1 MRRQLTPMFDP
12 SCLIRRFMFG
22 GAAQGYWIYKQ
33 ERPPAKIHGR
43 FTFALLTKCGQIKIF
58 QDLKLTGKDTP
69 LTFFTLRT
77 WFPPGEVGYANSLL
91 RRGPETPRSS
101 LFPGWACFSYFPY
114 CCAFCPTLGYLDEAA
129 SAYSY
134 TIGTITWSLIKFT
147 QQV

>member
-43 FTFALLTKCGQIKIF
+43 FTFPLLTRCGQIKIF

-69 LTFFTLRT
+69 LTFFTLR
-77 WFPPGEVGYANSLL
+77 V
-91 RRGPETPRSS
+91 RGSHLERWVMLTLYSAGGQRSRSS
-101 LFPGWACFSYFPY
+101 LLPGWACFPYFPY
-114 CCAFCPTLGYLDEAA
+114 CCAFCTTLGYLDEAA

-147 QQV
+147 QQL